1 MTVIYYQDEEAN
13 IEKLERKKIRLKAL
27 VKKFKND
34 NEEYLKIEKK
44 QSNRLQALYLMV
56 KDYYI
61 YRYIFLMESMR
72 TDPQKI

>member
-1 MTVIYYQDEEAN
+1 MLDEEAN

-44 QSNRLQALYLMV
+44 VGY
-56 KDYYI
+56 KHYI
-61 YRYIFLMESMR
+61 CW
-72 TDPQKI
+72 

>member
-44 QSNRLQALYLMV
+44 QSNRLQALYLSL
-56 KDYYI
+56 YS
-61 YRYIFLMESMR
+61 LMESR
-72 TDPQKI
+72 EQILKKYSKLIYPWS

>member
-44 QSNRLQALYLMV
+44 AEQ
-56 KDYYI
+56 
-61 YRYIFLMESMR
+61 
-72 TDPQKI
+72 